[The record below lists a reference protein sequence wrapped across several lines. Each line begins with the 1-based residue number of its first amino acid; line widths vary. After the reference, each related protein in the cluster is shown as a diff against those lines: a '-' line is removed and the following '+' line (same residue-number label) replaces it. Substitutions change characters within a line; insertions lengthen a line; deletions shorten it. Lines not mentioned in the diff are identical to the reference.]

1 MSSPEPVRRPSRE
14 VRPLDPAT
22 RRALRRARLTVVPRK
37 LEQAARIPFLA
48 LVSLLA
54 VLGVVTLLMFN
65 TSLQQGSFAA
75 AALQERADTLTARE
89 EALKLELEQLRNP
102 QRVAEQAQEMGM
114 VIPTNPDFLD
124 LRDGSVLA
132 GSDEVPPSGLQ
143 LKQPPAPKPDELIPG
158 RVVVQPERDRD
169 RGDRNRDDRRDR
181 NDRDDRGGDTG
192 DRSPRSGE
200 REGRNGGDR

>member
-37 LEQAARIPFLA
+37 IEQAARIPFLA

-54 VLGVVTLLMFN
+54 VVGVVTLLMFN

-114 VIPTNPDFLD
+114 VIPANPDFLD

-132 GSDEVPPSGLQ
+132 SSEEVPPSGLQ
-143 LKQPPAPKPDELIPG
+143 LEAPPAQKPEELRAG
-158 RVVVQPERDRD
+158 RVVVQPEPTNDRD
-169 RGDRNRDDRRDR
+169 REDRRDR
-181 NDRDDRGGDTG
+181 DDRAGDTG
-192 DRSPRSGE
+192 DRSPRSGD
-200 REGRNGGDR
+200 RDGRNGGDR